1 LRQPPPAAHL
11 LLLRPASIAHQGRGW
26 KRISVQCSSLIPAD
40 PGSRGWKPTA
50 AAPPKGCTS
59 RRTVTAVTG
68 DAGDLSILKLHN
80 HAWLFATT
88 AAWMTCL
95 HPLSLC
101 PPPTCAPSLFSSSEP
116 LPSPT
121 IAAGSSASE
130 NPRCDQAGET
140 RALGLHKTTCGPMNS
155 ITMHGFSSRLSP
167 LCRRLLHRRSAH
179 PWPAGDVVGAASVTG
194 AQLWPVRG
202 RRKDSDASAHVAPA
216 WCKPDGHH

>member
-1 LRQPPPAAHL
+1 
-11 LLLRPASIAHQGRGW
+11 
-26 KRISVQCSSLIPAD
+26 
-40 PGSRGWKPTA
+40 
-50 AAPPKGCTS
+50 
-59 RRTVTAVTG
+59 VTGDAG

-101 PPPTCAPSLFSSSEP
+101 PPPTCAPSLFSSLEP

-140 RALGLHKTTCGPMNS
+140 RALGLHKTRVEF

-167 LCRRLLHRRSAH
+167 LCRKLLHRRSAH
-179 PWPAGDVVGAASVTG
+179 PWPAGDVVGAASVTGARPWSAGDVVGAASATG

-216 WCKPDGHH
+216 WCKPDGHL